1 MKRIG
6 QSRIRRWTTDR
17 LVRRALSLGSGNHGW
32 EAIARLHRRGSPAT
46 LASIERLFRSPNPHR
61 RALALGI
68 AAQLRAGRDGEP
80 FAPSTTQAMLVA
92 GLHDRNPGVVQ
103 SAIFGLGHSPLSSA
117 LPALLAHARHPA
129 AIVRFALAF
138 TLGHYPGADAIAAL
152 LRLAADADDDVR
164 DWATFSLGTLHEADD
179 DEIRSLLWTNAH
191 DPNRDVRGE
200 AVVGL
205 ARRSDARVI
214 ALLQERLA
222 DEDCRVYELE
232 AAEEMPRAELLQVL
246 QRVRTDAEGRP
257 GLDPFW
263 YRHLLDA
270 IDACELVA
278 DAAA

>member
-6 QSRIRRWTTDR
+6 QSRIRRWATGR
-17 LVRRALSLGSGNHGW
+17 LIRRALSLGSGNHGW
-32 EAIARLHRRGSPAT
+32 EAVARLHRRGSPAT
-46 LASIERLFRSPNPHR
+46 LASIERLLRSPNAHR
-61 RALALGI
+61 RSLALGI
-68 AAQLRAGRDGEP
+68 AAQLRTGRGGAP
-80 FAPSTTQAMLVA
+80 FERAATQAMLVA
-92 GLHDRNPGVVQ
+92 GLQDRNPGVVQ
-103 SAIFGLGHSPLSSA
+103 SAIFGLGHSPMDAA
-117 LPALLAHARHPA
+117 LPALLAHAQHPA
-129 AIVRFALAF
+129 ALVRFALAF
-138 TLGHYPGADAIAAL
+138 TLGHYPAPDAIAAL
-152 LRLAADADDDVR
+152 IRLAADTDDDVR

-179 DEIRSLLWTNAH
+179 DAIRSLLWKNAH

-205 ARRSDARVI
+205 ARRSDDRVI

-222 DEDCRVYELE
+222 DDDCRVYELE

-246 QRVRTDAEGRP
+246 QRVRADAQGRP
-257 GLDPFW
+257 GLDPYW